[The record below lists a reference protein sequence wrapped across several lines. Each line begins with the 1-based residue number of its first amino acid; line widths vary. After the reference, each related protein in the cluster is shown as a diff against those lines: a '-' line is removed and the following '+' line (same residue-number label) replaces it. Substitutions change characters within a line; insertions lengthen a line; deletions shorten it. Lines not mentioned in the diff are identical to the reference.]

1 MPSATAIPERFLYNR
16 RSCEG
21 AIRRGAITK
30 AELNMNHRSVQSD
43 PGISLDDLRRSGV
56 LHHLVARVEP
66 KAVVLRRTLADIGAV
81 AKAGAGIQGSITG
94 RPFIPSGYGIHPAM
108 RHILDQDIGDYYYSP
123 CPAVRRRQQQNR
135 RTYVLDSQVLDHR
148 QTDKV
153 KSTSLSSSA
162 TSLYSEDDSRSSAS
176 PLQSISSCRSSCSF
190 FQTEESESFEEENE
204 MNNNNEEKD
213 ESEGIVKID
222 GNILV
227 VNLRD
232 FKLSNSENE
241 ERQEEDS
248 FVVAPE
254 DHAESCCS
262 TCCSCV
268 KAKESQTDEDD
279 DDDDDECA
287 ISEFWHFEGGEHR
300 WSRLDSKS
308 SNITSPNGRMLSSG
322 SAHLPH
328 LDETLEDMPG
338 DVFTNALVR
347 PAAIEI
353 ERHRQ
358 HYSQSEPKQA
368 TKNKSSNSFLKR
380 VGDLKKLRP
389 GSFRR
394 KDILQ
399 RTNSSD
405 AAIEL
410 GESRTKPRHT
420 TDIRSKLGRKNRRLV
435 IGEPTLQSG
444 HEKINSMRCVP
455 IEVSPPTGA
464 PRGRKNSSQSLI
476 SSSSS
481 ASGSASSSSTPA
493 SRMRGFAED
502 RTTRSDPGELNSTSP
517 RLLEHNRVT
526 LELNAAK
533 TRNPTP
539 PIREPLFVMPKGYK
553 PGTFPSGLVEMT
565 DEEPPTSPSSG
576 FVSNS
581 SSSRS
586 RSTSDSFHASQASE
600 PTGRL
605 VRPMSIY
612 DNLPDTV
619 LTSGASA
626 QDFLDIMDPSTLVG
640 AMPVNDS
647 GVFDGSQES
656 LDAPGVLDSA
666 FWSVD
671 QIVEQTQSL
680 QQMVQQM
687 EEIHDDTVEPTTVNS
702 LESLP
707 CQFNSAMETLPSYSS
722 ENVSV
727 TEDESE
733 ALSTSDQL
741 PLSRQPRLRWSSFNL
756 DHTASTSSESLQIHN
771 LSVGQLMILRKLSV
785 LKLTALMESYASNN
799 NKGSLNWS
807 VPRFIRRIKVP
818 DYKDRAVFGVPLL
831 HNVQRFGQPL
841 PQCIQRALAYLRR
854 TALDQVG
861 LFRKPGVRSRIQKLR
876 ASCEN
881 NPELSSFD
889 DCTAFDVADMVKQ
902 YFRELPDPLMTMK
915 LSDTYVGIFLYVPE
929 ELRLQTLQ
937 AATMLLP
944 DETRETL
951 KTLLCFLSD
960 VASRSSEN
968 HMNETNLATCFAP
981 SLFHQQY
988 GSLKTMTSASPKI
1001 RKQQKVPGASLG
1013 RPDIKE
1019 MNENMAANQCLA
1031 FMICQVKNLF
1041 RIPEDAMTQCRMS
1054 VMQQAEDVLASEIGY
1069 SASDLVVEGDNH
1081 ADYHSY
1087 VDRTVLQTMREE
1099 QRISQNKGGWQNVPS
1114 SAGSDLS
1121 CKKMHD
1127 GNPLRLWRCQVEVS
1141 GATEEQLLERI
1152 LHERHVWDDDLIQW
1166 KVLKRPDERTQL
1178 FQTARAEM
1186 SPHPTR
1192 DYCVL
1197 RSWRRNVNSRGASVI
1212 VETSTSNPS
1221 MLGDVRG
1228 VILASRYVIEPT
1240 DDPLTCQLTHVCR
1253 VDTKGRN
1260 PEWYNKAY
1268 GHVVVQQLLR
1278 IRDSVRVMPPKT

>member
-1 MPSATAIPERFLYNR
+1 
-16 RSCEG
+16 
-21 AIRRGAITK
+21 
-30 AELNMNHRSVQSD
+30 
-43 PGISLDDLRRSGV
+43 
-56 LHHLVARVEP
+56 
-66 KAVVLRRTLADIGAV
+66 
-81 AKAGAGIQGSITG
+81 
-94 RPFIPSGYGIHPAM
+94 
-108 RHILDQDIGDYYYSP
+108 
-123 CPAVRRRQQQNR
+123 
-135 RTYVLDSQVLDHR
+135 
-148 QTDKV
+148 
-153 KSTSLSSSA
+153 
-162 TSLYSEDDSRSSAS
+162 
-176 PLQSISSCRSSCSF
+176 
-190 FQTEESESFEEENE
+190 

-502 RTTRSDPGELNSTSP
+502 RTTRSDP
-517 RLLEHNRVT
+517 EHNRVT

-619 LTSGASA
+619 LT
-626 QDFLDIMDPSTLVG
+626 
-640 AMPVNDS
+640 
-647 GVFDGSQES
+647 QES

-722 ENVSV
+722 EVSN
-727 TEDESE
+727 
-733 ALSTSDQL
+733 LSPPHQTISKNIPYPFKQEGAIDL
-741 PLSRQPRLRWSSFNL
+741 TYRHCVERFLKYIKLSL
-756 DHTASTSSESLQIHN
+756 EIHN

-1278 IRDSVRVMPPKT
+1278 IRDSVRVMPPK